1 MEQLKMEIYWRCENL
16 RKMYTLGLENS
27 PRYIKELKIV
37 QDLSKKYEE
46 AKELSNKFFEKCANT
61 PKHK

>member
-1 MEQLKMEIYWRCENL
+1 
-16 RKMYTLGLENS
+16 MYTLGLENS